1 MKSFETQL
9 AEGLHGLADSEPE
22 TTAPSAALLKRG
34 RRARHGHLV
43 TVVGSSLAVLAIA
56 AAAVVIGAPNRS
68 GPPVGDARATA
79 DMELVAALSKTK
91 QTSFRVRVEQTLRYT
106 AINGRSYTTVGAFDP
121 VAVSGYM
128 RQSSEGSDMGELRLV
143 RGDLYSIH
151 GKTWV
156 QAGKSEWLPFD
167 ALGTVFDGELG
178 STADSEQL
186 LDVLRTAGANVSK
199 VGPRLFRFDVTVKA
213 GTIGTYRV
221 AGDVTLDSQSRVT
234 KITYNGQLTLSQ
246 SPPVAFDGPKLFPI
260 GKVTMEFSG
269 YGEPVLVKP
278 PDSKIGG

>member
-1 MKSFETQL
+1 MKSFETRL
-9 AEGLHGLADSEPE
+9 AEGLHGLADSEPA

-43 TVVGSSLAVLAIA
+43 AVVGSSLAVLAIA

-79 DMELVAALSKTK
+79 EVELVAAVSKTK
-91 QTSFRVRVEQTLRYT
+91 QTSFRVRVEQMLGHT
-106 AINGRSYTTVGAFDP
+106 AINVHGYTTVGAFDP
-121 VAVSGYM
+121 AAVSGYL
-128 RQSSEGSDMGELRLV
+128 RGSSEGTDMGELRLV
-143 RGDLYSIH
+143 RGELYSIH
-151 GKTWV
+151 GKAWV
-156 QAGKSEWLPFD
+156 RSGKSEWLPFD
-167 ALGTVFDGELG
+167 ALGTVLDAELG
-178 STADSEQL
+178 STTDSEQL

-199 VGPRLFRFDVTVKA
+199 VGPRLFRFDVTVEA
-213 GTIGTYRV
+213 GTVGTYRV
-221 AGDVTLDSQSRVT
+221 AGDVVLDSQSRVA
-234 KITYNGQLTLSQ
+234 KITYDGQLTLTQ

-260 GKVTMEFSG
+260 AKVTMEFSG